1 MSYTI
6 NGKYVHPHL
15 LARQD
20 IAEHT
25 HCHNCG
31 AIKGTKLVGDV
42 VVCSKCGAFFDRET
56 CRRLSQ
62 KDATTKMLCGEEE
75 ECES

>member
-6 NGKYVHPHL
+6 NGKYVHPCL
-15 LARQD
+15 LARRD

-25 HCHNCG
+25 YCHECG

-42 VVCSKCGAFFDRET
+42 IVCSKCCTFFDRKT
-56 CRRLSQ
+56 CEQLSI
-62 KDATTKMLCGEEE
+62 KEAMFKMI
-75 ECES
+75 CEDE

>member
-6 NGKYVHPHL
+6 NGKYVHPCL

-25 HCHNCG
+25 YYPNCG
-31 AIKGTKLVGDV
+31 AITGTRLVGDV
-42 VVCSKCGAFFDRET
+42 VVCSRCYSFFDRKT
-56 CRRLSQ
+56 CDELS
-62 KDATTKMLCGEEE
+62 KKEAMFKMFCEEGQE
-75 ECES
+75 

>member
-1 MSYTI
+1 MNYTI
-6 NGKYVHPHL
+6 NGKYVHPCL

-31 AIKGTKLVGDV
+31 AIKGTKLIGDV
-42 VVCSKCGAFFDRET
+42 VVCSRCHTFFFFFFCES
-56 CRRLSQ
+56 LPN
-62 KDATTKMLCGEEE
+62 KDATLKMICGDEEE
-75 ECES
+75 

>member
-1 MSYTI
+1 MNYTI
-6 NGKYVHPHL
+6 NGKYVHPCL

-20 IAEHT
+20 ISENT

-42 VVCSKCGAFFDRET
+42 VVCSRCNAFFDRKT
-56 CRRLSQ
+56 CKRLSN
-62 KDATTKMLCGEEE
+62 KDATIKMLCGEEE
-75 ECES
+75 E